1 MPIQHP
7 VSKSSAITRGLKR
20 RCPACGQGRAF
31 AGYLRQGEDC
41 EKCGT
46 HLGNIRADDF
56 PPYLTIL
63 LVGHIVVPL
72 LLLVEQNY
80 QWSTQ
85 MQMLV
90 WPALTLSLALI
101 ALPFLKGGVLGLMWS
116 MGLSGREIQGRG

>member
-1 MPIQHP
+1 M
-7 VSKSSAITRGLKR
+7 
-20 RCPACGQGRAF
+20 
-31 AGYLRQGEDC
+31 
-41 EKCGT
+41 
-46 HLGNIRADDF
+46 
-56 PPYLTIL
+56 

-85 MQMLV
+85 IQMLV